1 MMKQAAGFLNKRT
14 FWRFIVN
21 PDWSLVG
28 KYVSRKMERIS
39 DATFVKRITLASQHL
54 THTGKKNIL
63 IWALLNLLIVR
74 RVRKASKHPEG

>member
-1 MMKQAAGFLNKRT
+1 MMKQAAGFLHKRT

-74 RVRKASKHPEG
+74 RVQKASKHPEV